1 MPSIKHMNEIIQPE
15 IKRLFN
21 IFFEDKY
28 NLEARETIF
37 EDLFD
42 LVRNNLVDEIYFCL
56 FDSIEQKIIG
66 GYSLKISSNQI
77 ANLIEP
83 KNIEPSK
90 QNLSSNTEK
99 FLIIKVN
106 EKEITASVNLEI
118 KLNEL
123 TNKWDFF
130 RQPDIKIKAEKK
142 QLLWIDDT
150 KIELQEVNNA

>member
-1 MPSIKHMNEIIQPE
+1 MNEIIQPE